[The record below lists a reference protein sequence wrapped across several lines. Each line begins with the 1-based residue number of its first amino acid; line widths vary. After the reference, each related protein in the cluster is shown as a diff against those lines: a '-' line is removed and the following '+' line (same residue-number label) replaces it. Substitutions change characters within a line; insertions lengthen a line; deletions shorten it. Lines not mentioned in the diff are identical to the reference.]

1 VVAGGGVEQVLAAA
15 GDDAAGCRWPPAGE
29 LSPSAGLA
37 RAEAQLEQDR
47 YGEAEE
53 SAHGVL
59 RRLAVL
65 GGGGVLEVA
74 RLRVRALCVLGSA
87 LRCQGRYREAERL
100 LDVALRLAERC
111 LGSDDPA
118 VVRSANELAVLYK
131 STARFAEAEALY
143 RRCLR
148 IVVEAGGGE
157 SLVAATLWH
166 NLGGLEHSRGRYALA
181 LPAAR
186 RAVEIRS
193 RILGGDHPA
202 VAADRAALAAIL
214 DALGQSEEAEALLR
228 EALETF
234 SRLGR
239 RYEVAV
245 NASNLAALRF
255 RLGDEIEARTLWERA
270 LAVKRELF
278 GETHPELAATLVNLG
293 VLAAG
298 RGDGRAR
305 SLFEQALR
313 VLGREVGSEHPV
325 RRAATASLAALADHV
340 ADGGR

>member
-1 VVAGGGVEQVLAAA
+1 VVVGGGVEQILAAV
-15 GDDAAGCRWPPAGE
+15 GDDPAGCRWPLAGE
-29 LSPSAGLA
+29 PSLVAGLA
-37 RAEAQLEQDR
+37 LAEAQLEQDR

-53 SAHGVL
+53 SAHRVL
-59 RRLAVL
+59 RRLPVL
-65 GGGGVLEVA
+65 GGAESSRWA

-100 LDVALRLAERC
+100 LDVALRLAERR

-118 VVRSANELAVLYK
+118 VVRSGNELAVLYK
-131 STARFAEAEALY
+131 STARFGEAEALY

-148 IVVEAGGGE
+148 IVVEAGRSE

-166 NLGGLEHSRGRYALA
+166 NLGGLQHSRGRYALA
-181 LPAAR
+181 EPAAR

-193 RILGGDHPA
+193 RILGGAHPA

-214 DALGQSEEAEALLR
+214 DGQGETGEAEALLR

-255 RLGDEIEARTLWERA
+255 RLGDEIEAQTLWERA
-270 LAVKRELF
+270 LGIKRELF
-278 GETHPELAATLVNLG
+278 GERHPELAATLVNLG
-293 VLAAG
+293 VLAAR
-298 RGDGRAR
+298 RGDGCAR
-305 SLFEQALR
+305 SLFEQGLR
-313 VLGREVGSEHPV
+313 MLGPEVGSEHPV
-325 RRAATASLAALADHV
+325 RRAATASLAALGDHV
-340 ADGGR
+340 ADSGR